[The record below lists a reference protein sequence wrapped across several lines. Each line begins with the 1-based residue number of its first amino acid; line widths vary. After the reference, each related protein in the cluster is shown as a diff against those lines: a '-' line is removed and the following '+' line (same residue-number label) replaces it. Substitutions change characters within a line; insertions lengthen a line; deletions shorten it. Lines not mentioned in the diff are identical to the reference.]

1 MQIVPAFLLLWFTQ
15 IDKSQRLSAFFV
27 IFLTNE
33 HSSHKESIVQFIKER
48 FNYLFKSTKGLI
60 LVAIAMIGLETAI
73 FGMLSG
79 PMAEMGIR
87 DFVIRVFKMDLI
99 QAEREGRII
108 ILYHS
113 IAMAVVAIETYM
125 ITSLLKMKE
134 FYKTAVRVLITV
146 GYLLTMIFGM
156 GFAYWGHNWALHGLY
171 IFGLSLIFFAGVL
184 LVIALW
190 PWNKDVYQQDKTY
203 ASTKKGVDMERVA
216 FFAAALTTV
225 LSALFGAVPGAYY
238 GNGFETF
245 LAENIIRLP
254 EKSVMDLSV
263 IGHLHIMLALIAIM
277 ITLIVGRWL
286 NFKGILHKI
295 AMQLM
300 ILGTIVLNLGV
311 WGVVTPLE
319 PIAHMIIYVGATP
332 SMLAALLLLIWGWN
346 RLIHEGTAHIQKPN
360 LGQKLSA
367 LLRDPLRFGPLWQM
381 LFMNFTTS
389 FIGIFMAVK
398 LDEIFRVWPAHEE
411 RIELTGHWH
420 ALSAIIATIILLYY
434 GDMLGFK
441 GKLRQFYGWAIIVF
455 SDIALAAVT
464 VFEMKRLFITE
475 AVQQPLVNGLMY
487 AIDFGLG
494 ILLLLLAILMIWRLL
509 DLFKKKGRW
518 SEEVDHELSEE
529 VNK

>member
-1 MQIVPAFLLLWFTQ
+1 MMV
-15 IDKSQRLSAFFV
+15 KRLS
-27 IFLTNE
+27 
-33 HSSHKESIVQFIKER
+33 
-48 FNYLFKSTKGLI
+48 YLFRSTKGLI
-60 LVAIAMIGLETAI
+60 FVAIALIGLETAI

-79 PMAEMGIR
+79 PMAEMGVR
-87 DFVIRVFKMDLI
+87 DFVIRVLKMDLV

-134 FYKTAVRVLITV
+134 FYRTAVRVLITV
-146 GYLLTMIFGM
+146 GYILTMIFGM
-156 GFAYWGHNWALHGLY
+156 GFAYWGHNWAFHGLF
-171 IFGLSLIFFAGVL
+171 ITGLSLIFFAGIL

-190 PWNKDVYQQDKTY
+190 PWNKEYYQLDKDY
-203 ASTKKGVDMERVA
+203 AHTKKGVDVERIA
-216 FFAAALTTV
+216 FFATALTTV
-225 LSALFGAVPGAYY
+225 LSSLFGAIPGSYF

-245 LAENIIRLP
+245 LAENIIRSP
-254 EKSVMDLSV
+254 GKSVMDLSV

-295 AMQLM
+295 AMPLM

-311 WGVVTPLE
+311 WGVATPLE
-319 PIAHMIIYVGATP
+319 PVAHMIIYVGATP
-332 SMLAALLLLIWGWN
+332 SMLAALFLLIWGWA
-346 RLIHEGTAHIQKPN
+346 RLIRDGTAHIQKPN
-360 LGQKLSA
+360 LGQKISA

-398 LDEIFRVWPAHEE
+398 LDDIFRVWPAHEE

-434 GDMLGFK
+434 GDMFGLK
-441 GKLRQFYGWAIIVF
+441 GKLRQAYGWALIVL
-455 SDIALAAVT
+455 SDIALASVT
-464 VFEMKRLFITE
+464 IFEMKRLFITE
-475 AVQQPLVNGLMY
+475 ALQQPLVNGLMY

-494 ILLLLLAILMIWRLL
+494 SLLLLLAIVMVWRLL

-518 SEEVDHELSEE
+518 TEETEQELSEE
-529 VNK
+529 VSQ

>member
-1 MQIVPAFLLLWFTQ
+1 M
-15 IDKSQRLSAFFV
+15 
-27 IFLTNE
+27 
-33 HSSHKESIVQFIKER
+33 QFIKDR
-48 FNYLFKSTKGLI
+48 INYLFKSTKGLI
-60 LVAIAMIGLETAI
+60 LVAIAMIAMETAI

-79 PMAEMGIR
+79 PMAEMGVR
-87 DFVIRVFKMDLI
+87 DFIIRSLKMDI
-99 QAEREGRII
+99 VQAEREGRII

-134 FYKTAVRVLITV
+134 FYKMAVRVLITV
-146 GYLLTMIFGM
+146 GYILTMIFGIS
-156 GFAYWGHNWALHGLY
+156 FAYWGHNWAFHGLY
-171 IFGLSLIFFAGVL
+171 ITGLSLIFFAGVL
-184 LVIALW
+184 LVISLW
-190 PWNKDVYQQDKTY
+190 PWNKEY
-203 ASTKKGVDMERVA
+203 AQPDHAYARTKKGVDMERTA

-225 LSALFGAVPGAYY
+225 ISALFGAIPGSYY

-245 LAENIIRLP
+245 LAENIIRFP
-254 EKSVMDLSV
+254 EKTTMEYSI

-277 ITLIVGRWL
+277 ITLIIGRWL

-295 AMQLM
+295 AMPLM

-332 SMLAALLLLIWGWN
+332 SMLAALLLLIWSWAK
-346 RLIHEGTAHIQKPN
+346 LIHEGTFHLQKPTF
-360 LGQKLSA
+360 GQKLAA
-367 LLRDPLRFGPLWQM
+367 LVRDPLKFGPTWQM

-389 FIGIFMAVK
+389 GIGIFMAIR
-398 LDEIFRVWPAHEE
+398 LDEIFRVWPAREE

-420 ALSAIIATIILLYY
+420 ALSAIIATIILMYY
-434 GDMLGFK
+434 GDMIGLK
-441 GKLRQFYGWAIIVF
+441 GKIRQLYGWLILIF

-464 VFEMKRLFITE
+464 IFEMKRLFIAE
-475 AVQQPLVNGLMY
+475 SVQQPLVNGLMY

-494 ILLLLLAILMIWRLL
+494 LLLALLAVVMVWRLI

-518 SEEVDHELSEE
+518 TEEVEHELAEE
-529 VNK
+529 VEK